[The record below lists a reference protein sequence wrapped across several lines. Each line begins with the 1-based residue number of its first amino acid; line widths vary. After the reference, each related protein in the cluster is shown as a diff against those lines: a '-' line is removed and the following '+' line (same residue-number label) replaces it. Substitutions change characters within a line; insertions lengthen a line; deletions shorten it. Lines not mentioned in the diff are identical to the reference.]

1 MEATKIVAYY
11 RVSTL
16 KQDLGLDAQRTI
28 VSNWATAHNAEII
41 AEYQEKESG
50 KDNNRPELI
59 KAKEKAEAEHAT
71 LVVAKLDR
79 LSRDF
84 RYIVELFYT
93 MKEKGASFV
102 VCNLPELNTM
112 TLAIFGALA
121 EEERRMIS
129 ERTKQ
134 ALAELKAKGVKLG
147 NPNGVSETMKE
158 RGRIAVKESARN
170 NPENVKAWAVV
181 ERMLKDGETY
191 HHIAVFLNSKGYV
204 TRRGCKWCATGVM
217 SLQKVM
223 MNE

>member
-1 MEATKIVAYY
+1 MKIIAYY

-16 KQDLGLDAQRTI
+16 KQDLGIDAQKTI

-41 AEYQEKESG
+41 AEFEEKESG
-50 KDNNRPELI
+50 KLNNRPELL
-59 KAKEKAEAEHAT
+59 KAKAKAEKEGAT

-93 MKEKGASFV
+93 MKERGASFV

-158 RGRIAVKESARN
+158 RGRIAVKESART
-170 NPENVKAWAVV
+170 NPENVKAWAVA
-181 ERMLKDGETY
+181 EQLLKDGMTF
-191 HHIAVFLNSKGYV
+191 HHVAKFLNSKGYV
-204 TRRGCKWCATGVM
+204 TRRGGEWCATGVM
-217 SLQKVM
+217 SLQRVM
-223 MNE
+223 TR